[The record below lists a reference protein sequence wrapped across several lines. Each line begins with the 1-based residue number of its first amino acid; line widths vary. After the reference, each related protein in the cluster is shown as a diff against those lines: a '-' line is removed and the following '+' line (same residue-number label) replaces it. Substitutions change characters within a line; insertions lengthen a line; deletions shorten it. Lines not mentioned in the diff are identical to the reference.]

1 MGEEI
6 SLRLGIDVQDQELL
20 SLERRID
27 NLKNKPIDMRINGD
41 AITREINA
49 ITSKF
54 KQITNISINP
64 RMDTSGIKQSLNE
77 MSTLFKRMKD
87 ASRLGLDSASIFNN
101 AQGGMKDK
109 SKALRDAAN
118 QAARIQREINQ
129 AFQSAGSTQR
139 ADFSQGFT
147 QGVQR
152 AISSLQQLE
161 NEGRGSF
168 QPIISNAR
176 QASQAMQQ
184 YSQVVQQSTR
194 SSESLD
200 RTEQQ
205 ARELDSSLNNLA
217 NNQGLDEVRE
227 DATRANQE
235 ITRVS
240 GTLDAL
246 NNALTATQR
255 VNLFEALKTGL
266 AEVGVSVE
274 GTANSLNQF
283 VRHVTASFSSG
294 GQLISAS
301 VRSIV
306 DQARVLQRIG
316 SVADQES
323 GEVFYHVGSTRIDDS
338 TRQNNIKRVQ
348 QLYKEL
354 IKLNNELATAE
365 EKGNAATAADIN
377 QKITARQNEIN
388 VLRQQL
394 QGIQE
399 VANAERQY
407 NEAVSSRA
415 ARSQDAARNAQ
426 EKNNLKEMIRSM
438 NEYVSIQ
445 QKVNTMQRS
454 ETFNSAQIAEYQ
466 QRLNSLKETLSS
478 LGVTFNE
485 ATGNFALGEN
495 IQMSVQRMNELNN
508 AIRNVNNSLN
518 MQGAQQSDIADQAKI
533 QAAINKYK
541 ELNQARIQLARAKM
555 TGSSTQ
561 EIERLTSDVERL
573 RSEFVQL
580 SHQTVFGNNIVGQTD
595 QVRNAMRETYRETQ
609 NTIRGMEQTANATS
623 RLQTGFDGI
632 LSRVMGMGASMLI
645 FTQIQNAIFS
655 AGDAIKELDTAMTDL
670 QMVTER
676 SDQSIRNM
684 MSSYASMAK
693 DLGVTLQ
700 SVAEGSAEWLR
711 QGFSTAETE
720 ELLRASTMLATVGN
734 MEASASTEAL
744 TSILNGFNMEA
755 SNAINVVDTL
765 NALDLKYATSSEE
778 LAVALQR
785 VAAVAST
792 AGVSFNDLASII
804 TVVSSNTRLSAE
816 TIGNGIKSLFSR
828 LQNVK
833 VGKYL
838 DLETGEQLND
848 TERVKKP
855 VSLQL
860 FIDLPK
866 CA

>member
-20 SLERRID
+20 DLERRIND
-27 NLKNKPIDMRINGD
+27 LQKRPFDMRVNSD
-41 AITREINA
+41 TLTREIND
-49 ITSKF
+49 ITNKF
-54 KQITNISINP
+54 KQLTNISINP

-87 ASRLGLDSASIFNN
+87 ASNLGLDSASIFNN
-101 AQGGMKDK
+101 AQGGIKDK

-176 QASQAMQQ
+176 QSAQAMQQ
-184 YSQVVQQSTR
+184 FSQIIQESTR
-194 SSESLD
+194 SADSLD
-200 RTEQQ
+200 RTAQRVQ
-205 ARELDSSLNNLA
+205 ELNSDLNNVGG
-217 NNQGLDEVRE
+217 NQGLDEVRE

-316 SVADQES
+316 SVADQET
-323 GEVFYHVGSTRIDDS
+323 GEMYYHVGSTRIDDS

-354 IKLNNELATAE
+354 IKLNNELKTAE
-365 EKGNAATAADIN
+365 EKGNTAAAADIN
-377 QKITARQNEIN
+377 QRIVARQHDIET
-388 VLRQQL
+388 LRQQL
-394 QGIQE
+394 QGVQE
-399 VANAERQY
+399 VTNAERQY
-407 NEAVSSRA
+407 NEAVASRA
-415 ARSQDAARNAQ
+415 ARSQDTQ
-426 EKNNLKEMIRSM
+426 ERNNLKEMVRSM
-438 NEYVSIQ
+438 NEYVAIQ

-466 QRLNSLKETLSS
+466 QKLNSLRETLSG
-478 LGVTFNE
+478 LGVAFNE
-485 ATGNFALGEN
+485 ATGNFVLGEN
-495 IQMSVQRMNELNN
+495 VQMGVQRMNELNN

-518 MQGAQQSDIADQAKI
+518 MQRAQQSDVVDQAKI

-541 ELNQARIQLARAKM
+541 ELNQARIQLARAKI

-561 EIERLTSDVERL
+561 EIERLTTDVERL

-595 QVRNAMRETYRETQ
+595 QVRNAMRETYREAQ
-609 NTIRGMEQTANATS
+609 NTIRGIEQTANATT
-623 RLQTGFDGI
+623 RLQTGFDGV
-632 LSRVMGMGASMLI
+632 LSRVMSMGASMLI

-684 MSSYASMAK
+684 MSNYASMAK

-700 SVAEGSAEWLR
+700 SVAEGSAEWLN
-711 QGFSTAETE
+711 
-720 ELLRASTMLATVGN
+720 V
-734 MEASASTEAL
+734 L
-744 TSILNGFNMEA
+744 T
-755 SNAINVVDTL
+755 T
-765 NALDLKYATSSEE
+765 
-778 LAVALQR
+778 
-785 VAAVAST
+785 
-792 AGVSFNDLASII
+792 
-804 TVVSSNTRLSAE
+804 
-816 TIGNGIKSLFSR
+816 IKSL
-828 LQNVK
+828 NCW
-833 VGKYL
+833 
-838 DLETGEQLND
+838 
-848 TERVKKP
+848 KP
-855 VSLQL
+855 LRAAL
-860 FIDLPK
+860 TTT
-866 CA
+866 